1 MATCFV
7 IQPFDSGKY
16 DKRFEDIYK
25 PAIEAAGLVAYRV
38 DKDPGVSVLIE
49 SIEKGIRQAILCLAD
64 ITEDNPNVW
73 YELGFSFAA
82 GRQVVMVCS
91 EDRTGKKYPFDI
103 QHRNII
109 SYKSDAPSDFDLLRK
124 NLTIRIKTIIEH
136 TEALEQIA
144 EADPVTPIKGLSQ
157 TEILVLALLREVP
170 SSPTTRWLLTQQ
182 RLMPSAQASQIWG
195 SSSQLGSL
203 QTRSS
208 SNSLKYKTSK
218 VSLTMEYPFQ
228 IADGH
233 GLKKTNR
240 GLYFTAPITQRVMTF
255 RFKGI
260 PRSSIGQ

>member
-38 DKDPGVSVLIE
+38 NKDPGVSVLIE

-157 TEILVLALLREVP
+157 TEILVLAVIAGSTFLPNNPVAAYSAKVDAERSGVTNMGFILAIRKLTNKKFIELVEIQNEQGE
-170 SSPTTRWLLTQQ
+170 SYNGVSISDSGWAWIEENESRFVLHRTDNPT
-182 RLMPSAQASQIWG
+182 
-195 SSSQLGSL
+195 
-203 QTRSS
+203 
-208 SNSLKYKTSK
+208 SNDI
-218 VSLTMEYPFQ
+218 PF
-228 IADGH
+228 
-233 GLKKTNR
+233 
-240 GLYFTAPITQRVMTF
+240 
-255 RFKGI
+255 
-260 PRSSIGQ
+260 